1 MSFLLFTSNTFLD
14 AIFGRTY
21 GCNHEGIYSFN
32 YIWIC
37 RYEHFIRRQ
46 YWLHLYLSISLS
58 GFWLP
63 LWYFQTLLPAIFV
76 FNYFASFHIFV
87 SQNVSLLFYLTLLFF
102 CHVHEKSGCAKII
115 VAKNGWV
122 LLITRKTI
130 DLNNKLTFWLTK
142 IWKEAK

>member
-87 SQNVSLLFYLTLLFF
+87 SQNVSLLFKSIVLRVINSTQPFLATMILAHPLFS
-102 CHVHEKSGCAKII
+102 CTWQ
-115 VAKNGWV
+115 KN
-122 LLITRKTI
+122 
-130 DLNNKLTFWLTK
+130 NNVR
-142 IWKEAK
+142 